1 MITWSLLLELLIVSL
16 VAYRG
21 FVLTGQDTITQPLRD
36 RLVDPVV
43 EFLECPNCAGWWWA
57 GGIVLATTLTGVTHT
72 PWWLLWP
79 ATSVLVMILAN
90 RT

>member
-1 MITWSLLLELLIVSL
+1 MITFLTIVEVLLVSL

-21 FVLTGQDTITQPLRD
+21 FVLTGRDTITEPIRV
-36 RLVDPVV
+36 RLVDPVR

-79 ATSVLVMILAN
+79 ATSVGVMILAD